1 MIKRIAIG
9 TALVIVLS
17 TATVFAQNT
26 NSSNVRP
33 RTTSQPNTNR
43 SSSEPESPQEK
54 PAATAKPATKT
65 TAAKSAPAAATT
77 VTPGSQSVVAAFNA
91 LLDGI
96 RKADVKMVADVYWNS
111 PRLILFN
118 NNGSVTKG
126 WDQMRRNR
134 ESSYKDVK
142 DVKLTTR
149 DVAITMVGRDA
160 AVVTC
165 LWTQSQ
171 NFRGEDETATGRMTL
186 VFRRVGK
193 DWKAMHLH
201 TSPDR
206 PDPTR
211 LAPSDKPTPTTTNP

>member
-9 TALVIVLS
+9 AALVIVLS

-26 NSSNVRP
+26 NSSTVRP
-33 RTTSQPNTNR
+33 RTTSEQNTNR
-43 SSSEPESPQEK
+43 SSSDTESTQEK
-54 PAATAKPATKT
+54 PATTPKPLPKSTAAKPA
-65 TAAKSAPAAATT
+65 PAASTT

-149 DVAITMVGRDA
+149 DVSITMVGRDA

-211 LAPSDKPTPTTTNP
+211 LSPSDKASPTPTP